1 MDALAESSA
10 GQPRT
15 LSMLQAGA
23 AVNRPD
29 VLAPEK
35 YAEGPGGWDT
45 VSGCYCRALPAENR
59 SCIIAQHQAAPLGAL
74 KGWAALT
81 SRGRQ
86 TGAVYL
92 TCG

>member
-29 VLAPEK
+29 VLAREK
-35 YAEGPGGWDT
+35 HAEGPGGWNT
-45 VSGCYCRALPAENR
+45 AACCSIRLLSVPAENR
-59 SCIIAQHQAAPLGAL
+59 SCIVAQHQAAPLGAL

-81 SRGRQ
+81 S
-86 TGAVYL
+86 
-92 TCG
+92 